1 MKLSY
6 NRVFDRY
13 TMSFSDKLAERL
25 YSLYKTLRLRLS
37 KIFPLSEEEQ
47 YRFEDDLFSKKESA
61 DMPQGFDYIANKSV
75 DGFVK
80 SDYIDLYDYLPKED
94 LSKFIKELK
103 KCVRRNKVTP
113 FGVFRSHED
122 IDKIDNF
129 GQYYDGQSFTHI
141 LSVRLRKNKN
151 HLIQAIMFVKKK
163 FMR

>member
-1 MKLSY
+1 
-6 NRVFDRY
+6 
-13 TMSFSDKLAERL
+13 
-25 YSLYKTLRLRLS
+25 
-37 KIFPLSEEEQ
+37 
-47 YRFEDDLFSKKESA
+47 
-61 DMPQGFDYIANKSV
+61 MPQGFDYIANKSV

-80 SDYIDLYDYLPKED
+80 LDYIDLYDYLPEED

-103 KCVRRNKVTP
+103 KCVRRNKLTP